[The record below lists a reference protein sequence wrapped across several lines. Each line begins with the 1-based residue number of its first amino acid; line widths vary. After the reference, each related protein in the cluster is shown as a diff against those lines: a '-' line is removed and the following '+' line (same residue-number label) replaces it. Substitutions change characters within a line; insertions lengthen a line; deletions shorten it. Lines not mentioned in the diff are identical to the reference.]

1 MHTSRPGHLALGH
14 LAAAATGAL
23 IAALAACSDSATA
36 PAPAGPAPAADAT
49 QAWEASAA
57 LAWNAVARDQTKLTH
72 PGVAVGQQFG
82 ARAFAYLSL
91 AQYDAAVAAELAKDR
106 GDHAS
111 TAAAVAGASAVVL
124 SYFYPDQAPAFDAR
138 VQAQRASDQWPGETQ
153 TDFAAGEVV
162 GRAVGQAVVT
172 SAQSDGFTPSVDGVR
187 IPVGPGFWVSA
198 PGKVP
203 VFPLLRQMRP
213 FFLTSSDQFRPG
225 PPPAFGSPA
234 FLAALHVVRNT
245 SDTRTAEQT
254 AIAQFWAAPNG
265 FAAVAQAYNNE
276 VAADEIIKFHLDELR
291 ATRVLALANLAAMDA
306 FIACHDAKYT
316 YWLLRP
322 PQADPGITLVIPLP
336 NHPSYPSNHACVT
349 GASMEVLAHFFP
361 ADAGVLR
368 GKAAEAAISRIYG
381 GIHYPFDADTGLKI
395 GREAAVQALRHEP
408 SGHTPLPIQ

>member
-1 MHTSRPGHLALGH
+1 MQTSRHGH
-14 LAAAATGAL
+14 LAAATGAI
-23 IAALAACSDSATA
+23 IAALAACSDPTTA
-36 PAPAGPAPAADAT
+36 PAGLPPARNAA

-82 ARAFAYLSL
+82 ARTFAYLSL
-91 AQYDAAVAAELAKDR
+91 AQYDAAVAAESAKDR

-111 TAAAVAGASAVVL
+111 IAAAVAGASAVVL
-124 SYFYPDQAPAFDAR
+124 SYFYPDQTAAFDAQ
-138 VQAQRASDQWPGETQ
+138 VQAQQAGEQWPGETH
-153 TDFAAGEVV
+153 TDFAAGEAV
-162 GRAVGQAVVT
+162 GRAVGQAVVA
-172 SAQSDGFTPSVDGVR
+172 SAQSDGFTPSVAGVT

-198 PGKVP
+198 PGKDP

-225 PPPAFGSPA
+225 PPPAFGSSA
-234 FLAALHVVRNT
+234 FLDALRVVRNI

-265 FAAVAQAYNNE
+265 FAAVAQAYSNE

-291 ATRVLALANLAAMDA
+291 ATRVLAMSNLAAMDA

-322 PQADPGITLVIPLP
+322 PQADPAITLVIPLP

-349 GASMEVLAHFFP
+349 GAMMDALAHFFP

-368 GKAAEAAISRIYG
+368 GKAEEAAISRIYG

-395 GREAAVQALRHEP
+395 GRETAEWALRHEP
-408 SGHTPLPIQ
+408 SGRTPLPIQ